1 MSAQTNTEQR
11 RGILTPALAIRIAWL
26 TFIFLLF
33 LPLILLAIVFALYSH
48 PGMSPRLG
56 HGATLWFVLG
66 MAYLALAV
74 PAALFYRRHVCGAY
88 ARGGVVAPRQ
98 YLVGM
103 LTVWLTLEIGVVVPI
118 VGCYVTGSF
127 QPVLVPAAVALVFLD
142 TLWPGGRMMIG
153 RLGGREDPEIYQP
166 PR

>member
-1 MSAQTNTEQR
+1 M
-11 RGILTPALAIRIAWL
+11 RIAL
-26 TFIFLLF
+26 PAYVVLLLF
-33 LPLILLAIVFALYSH
+33 PLILLAVVFALYSH

-56 HGATLWFVLG
+56 HGATTWFVLG
-66 MAYLALAV
+66 MAYLAVAV
-74 PAALFYRRHVCGAY
+74 PAALFYRRHVCAAY
-88 ARGGVVAPRQ
+88 GRGGVVAPRR

-103 LTVWLTLEIGVVVPI
+103 LTVWLTLEIGVVGPI

-127 QPVLVPAAVALVFLD
+127 LPELLPAAVALVFLV

-153 RLGGREDPEIYQP
+153 RLGDREDPEIYQP